1 MNEAIKIVKAKL
13 NEALDKNDAKAVR
26 EACIVLQAMEG
37 YVITNT
43 DAETIK
49 NEEAVSYDPKAKVEQ
64 DGGNVYLETDDKGIP
79 VALRGKGYE
88 VKNYQPEKQLFGD
101 ELNKLKEIIKSG
113 GSDEDAKALLVGY
126 SDKDINYYIDMV
138 KNSKGSL

>member
-26 EACIVLQAMEG
+26 EACIVLKAMEG
-37 YVITNT
+37 YVISNA

-64 DGGNVYLETDDKGIP
+64 DGGNVYLETDDDGIA
-79 VALRGKGYE
+79 VALRSKGYE
-88 VKNYQPEKQLFGD
+88 VKNYQPEKHMSGDLWKQLKDVVRTDDSGEKAK
-101 ELNKLKEIIKSG
+101 ELLI
-113 GSDEDAKALLVGY
+113 GY
-126 SDKDINYYIDMV
+126 SDKDINFYIDLA
-138 KNSKGSL
+138 KESNKSL

>member
-13 NEALDKNDAKAVR
+13 NEALDKNDARAVR
-26 EACIVLQAMEG
+26 EACIVLKAMEG
-37 YVITNT
+37 YVITNA

-64 DGGNVYLETDDKGIP
+64 DGGNVYLETDDDNIA

-88 VKNYQPEKQLFGD
+88 VKNYQPEKHISGD
-101 ELNKLKEIIKSG
+101 LWEQIKDAVRIDDSGEKAKELL
-113 GSDEDAKALLVGY
+113 AGY
-126 SDKDINYYIDMV
+126 SDKDINCYIDLA
-138 KNSKGSL
+138 KGYNKGL